1 MRGHSVKFL
10 EASLAQMFDFL
21 IYFSEEGYTCIV
33 IVAKILNVMD
43 ECLMSNPLLLDSEPI
58 YGRVIMT
65 SVRSV
70 AAL

>member
-1 MRGHSVKFL
+1 M
-10 EASLAQMFDFL
+10 
-21 IYFSEEGYTCIV
+21 

>member
-1 MRGHSVKFL
+1 
-10 EASLAQMFDFL
+10 MFDFL
-21 IYFSEEGYTCIV
+21 IDFSEEGYTCIV
-33 IVAKILNVMD
+33 MEAKILNVMD
-43 ECLMSNPLLLDSEPI
+43 EYLMSNPLLLDSVPI

>member
-1 MRGHSVKFL
+1 
-10 EASLAQMFDFL
+10 MFDFL

-43 ECLMSNPLLLDSEPI
+43 EYLMSNPLLLDLPEPI